1 LKGIRPDLVVV
12 GASERSFKQA
22 CAELSIG
29 LMAGGGSVV
38 GVVVALEVGGGRVDE
53 VTRGAATEIV
63 LAKME
68 SYFLA

>member
-1 LKGIRPDLVVV
+1 
-12 GASERSFKQA
+12 
-22 CAELSIG
+22 
-29 LMAGGGSVV
+29 MAGGGSVV

-53 VTRGAATEIV
+53 VTRGAATVIV